1 MRPGTQDPKLSKFQN
16 FQNIQKIQ
24 NIQNFQAAEIVPSNI
39 QENFESVE
47 LVIPERVDE
56 DPALIRGS
64 VREVVYTIWDFVQF
78 SI

>member
-1 MRPGTQDPKLSKFQN
+1 M
-16 FQNIQKIQ
+16 
-24 NIQNFQAAEIVPSNI
+24 PSNI